1 MITNKTL
8 KYSHAKTC
16 GTVKQPPDISATK
29 PVNVI
34 KQQSPDISAIKQ
46 QPPDLS
52 ATKPPDISAIKQ
64 INTVNNKPRSLSPK
78 KRK

>member
-16 GTVKQPPDISATK
+16 GIVKQPPDISATK

-46 QPPDLS
+46 QPPDIS
-52 ATKPPDISAIKQ
+52 ATKPPDISAQQ
-64 INTVNNKPRSLSPK
+64 INQVESLFLAIDSK
-78 KRK
+78 K